1 MRIACVDADRL
12 GCRLGNLFGSLGV
25 GVTGRAK
32 ARPRHHL
39 VDGGSGLVPG
49 PWFWLRL
56 AGKGVRPGR
65 LAQRLG
71 KACLRILVQALL
83 SRQQPEGGDQDGRQP
98 NLPGRRLAQAKEVE
112 EELYRHAFRHQIPLL
127 IRRGE
132 VESRRW
138 QRHHASATT
147 QRLAR
152 NTANTVGPPSRAA
165 SRPGRPTW
173 NARRAETRKSVWRSE
188 VDCGT
193 RSFKYGAWR

>member
-12 GCRLGNLFGSLGV
+12 VCSLGNLFGRLGV
-25 GVTGRAK
+25 AGNGRAK
-32 ARPRHHL
+32 AKPRPPC
-39 VDGGSGLVPG
+39 VAGSGGLVPG
-49 PWFWLRL
+49 PWLWLRL

-71 KACLRILVQALL
+71 KDCLRILVQALL
-83 SRQQPEGGDQDGRQP
+83 SRQQPERGDQGGRQS

-112 EELYRHAFRHQIPLL
+112 EELYRPPFRHQIPLP

-152 NTANTVGPPSRAA
+152 SAANTVGPPSRAA

-173 NARRAETRKSVWRSE
+173 NARRAEIRKSVWRSE

-193 RSFKYGAWR
+193 RSLKYGAWR